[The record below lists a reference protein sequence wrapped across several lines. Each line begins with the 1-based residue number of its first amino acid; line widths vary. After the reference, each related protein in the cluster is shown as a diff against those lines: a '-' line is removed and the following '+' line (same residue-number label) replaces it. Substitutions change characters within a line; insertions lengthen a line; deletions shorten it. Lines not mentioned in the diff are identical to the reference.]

1 MGNHFDYRSVGIH
14 VRPETREKRCGNSR
28 PSCSH
33 AGTNPES
40 RLYQERGVTCQILNH
55 RDLDRPLPV
64 QKVEVKIPVYQE
76 KPKPQ
81 VASVG
86 ISVRQEV
93 DEKCSGC
100 DPIIQEDE
108 STYINWFDENSR

>member
-1 MGNHFDYRSVGIH
+1 MAMARIDMHVFVHTKVLLILCTFIGGVPLTHIIQPFNH
-14 VRPETREKRCGNSR
+14 
-28 PSCSH
+28 
-33 AGTNPES
+33 
-40 RLYQERGVTCQILNH
+40 
-55 RDLDRPLPV
+55 

-93 DEKCSGC
+93 DEKCSGS